1 MSIYGFNPGYSLS
14 SMNLNEIPNVQQRQ
28 QQMIPSILSMNG
40 PTLSIEQARGNIGNS
55 YRQNNNANVGQ
66 HNLSLASSPPQT
78 LKCRNL
84 TLDENAKASGAAQC
98 IDKDGLCYPPI
109 NMRCPVNTVFFDQF
123 TGRQGADPSTISYS
137 MSR

>member
-14 SMNLNEIPNVQQRQ
+14 SMNLNEIPTVQRH
-28 QQMIPSILSMNG
+28 QQMTPSILSMNG
-40 PTLSIEQARGNIGNS
+40 PTLSIEQARGNISNS

-66 HNLSLASSPPQT
+66 HNLSLAGASPPQT

-84 TLDENAKASGAAQC
+84 ALDAKAAGAAQC
-98 IDKDGLCYPPI
+98 IDKEGLCYPPI
-109 NMRCPVNTVFFDQF
+109 NMRCPVNTVFVDQF
-123 TGRQGADPSTISYS
+123 TGSQGADPSTISYA